1 MKFEMKNLTY
11 IWTSFSPN
19 MTEINFNVF
28 PKKGDNL
35 KKKKSNIA
43 VVSEFE
49 FINLNQRTYFSLVLY
64 GTARIPD

>member
-11 IWTSFSPN
+11 IETSFSPN

-28 PKKGDNL
+28 PKKEIIFFF
-35 KKKKSNIA
+35 KCNIA
-43 VVSEFE
+43 VVNEFE

-64 GTARIPD
+64 ETARIPD

>member
-11 IWTSFSPN
+11 IQTSFSPN

-35 KKKKSNIA
+35 KKKCNIA
-43 VVSEFE
+43 VVNEFE

>member
-35 KKKKSNIA
+35 KKKKK
-43 VVSEFE
+43 VTQ
-49 FINLNQRTYFSLVLY
+49 LW
-64 GTARIPD
+64 